1 MIFRESCL
9 RYAKQTRLFNFAC
22 ISVTQNILKYLKQS
36 SPVWKQKKPNVNKFL
51 NNPNTIVW
59 NNVFEN
65 SAKKIRHLL
74 IKENFGW
81 NYVLTLAFVI
91 VGLWA
96 RIKVWELST
105 SDSSLVATLSSDSF
119 YFASRDVL
127 SSLDVKKVV
136 LQLAASVV
144 WGLRGRNFKYISSG

>member
-1 MIFRESCL
+1 MSFRESCL
-9 RYAKQTRLFNFAC
+9 RYVKQTLFNFAC
-22 ISVTQNILKYLKQS
+22 LSVTQNILKYLKQF

-51 NNPNTIVW
+51 NNPKPIVW
-59 NNVFEN
+59 NNIFEN
-65 SAKKIRHLL
+65 SAKKKIRHLL

-91 VGLWA
+91 VGLLA
-96 RIKVWELST
+96 RIKVWEPST
-105 SDSSLVATLSSDSF
+105 SDSSLVATVSSDSF

-136 LQLAASVV
+136 L
-144 WGLRGRNFKYISSG
+144 